1 MVDTADKHFTPYD
14 SDEFVEQESWERRSS
29 TGALDSVRSI
39 AAWSDICGIGNA
51 LERSGWSLEGL
62 SNQGVFKA
70 LGIAYK
76 YLGNPFII
84 GVPPQPSE
92 RVLVIND
99 GIARTVDLIDARLIL
114 VPQFLFYVRDL
125 LMHHFMLER
134 QIVRIGLGLRTVLA
148 GGERCQYS
156 LPKKTGESFLFYT
169 NQPSEYGKKLI
180 DQQFVYNP
188 SEFQMNTAFALAYSL
203 EAKGTADGLIPNRV
217 YIEQRWLDVIAG
229 LLPDFIRVENCSIT
243 FMLNGQPGITIN
255 ADRCWEVNVRGL
267 MTKVFRV
274 KEFTVHR
281 EFEGETTHFP
291 MAEHD
296 LPAGAN

>member
-1 MVDTADKHFTPYD
+1 MTDAADKNFTPYD
-14 SDEFVEQESWERRSS
+14 SEEFIEQSSWERRSS
-29 TGALDSVRSI
+29 AGALDTVRSI

-51 LERSGWSLEGL
+51 LEKAGWNLDEL
-62 SNQGVFKA
+62 SKQGSFGA
-70 LGIAYK
+70 LNVAYK

-84 GVPPQPSE
+84 GVPPSPTE

-99 GIARTVDLIDARLIL
+99 GIARTVDLIDARFVV
-114 VPQFLFYVRDL
+114 VPQLLFYVRDL

-134 QIVRIGLGLRTVLA
+134 QLVGMKLGLRTVLA

-156 LPKKTGESFLFYT
+156 LQKKTGESFLFYT
-169 NQPSEYGKKLI
+169 NQPSDFGKALL

-203 EAKGTADGLIPNRV
+203 EAMGKKEGFISNRL
-217 YIEQRWLDVIAG
+217 YIEQRWIDALTDF
-229 LLPDFIRVENCSIT
+229 LPSFVRVENCFII
-243 FMLNGQPGITIN
+243 FMHGGQPAITVN
-255 ADRCWEVNVRGL
+255 TDRCWTVNVRGL
-267 MTKVFRV
+267 VTRV
-274 KEFTVHR
+274 YRVMEFTVHR

-296 LPAGAN
+296 LPLGGN